1 MPKKKASKRKTKQ
14 AAKKK
19 TARPKYLREIH
30 VRFKKKRVS
39 ANSPVNE
46 PLTDPVKVVDLF
58 KDLQNETK
66 EKLIAISVDVRLKI
80 ITFEVVSI
88 GSAEA
93 VYAKPAESI
102 RTAILVNASGLIM
115 VHNHPSGDPKPSAA
129 DKKFTRWL
137 TKTCETMGIPLHD
150 HIIIGEGDSCYSFA
164 VTGQIKRGTV
174 R

>member
-1 MPKKKASKRKTKQ
+1 MAKKKTT
-14 AAKKK
+14 KKK

-30 VRFKKKRVS
+30 VSFRKKRVS
-39 ANSPVNE
+39 ADSPVNE
-46 PLTDPVKVVDLF
+46 PLTDPAKVVELF
-58 KDLQNETK
+58 KDLENETK
-66 EKLIAISVDVRLKI
+66 EKLIAISVDAKLKI

-88 GSAEA
+88 GSAAA
-93 VYAKPAESI
+93 VYAKPAESV

-115 VHNHPSGDPKPSAA
+115 VHNHPSGNPKPSPD

-150 HIIIGEGDSCYSFA
+150 HIIIGDDDYYSFA
-164 VTGQIKRGTV
+164 SEGQIKRGTV